1 MLFAWILMI
10 EMALKWQFQS
20 KFRDNFNEITFKTT
34 ETSKSLKFTNF
45 ESKVLVFGGIEGFCQ
60 LLLLLGD
67 VDTLLK
73 AKFM

>member
-45 ESKVLVFGGIEGFCQ
+45 ESKVLVFGGIKGFYQ
-60 LLLLLGD
+60 LLLQLGD